1 MYKWKTQLLSIMT
14 AGKYF
19 NRAVI
24 ALDAPHIGFVVRET
38 PQFIVV
44 FGERNERY
52 DIPISK
58 IQHVSK
64 NVLIGLNFSDIAKK
78 YKMPRDSPLPTAKYV
93 DPWGSSGKVDLTEY
107 MRRYGKTLFNKGV
120 RLENEDHVGHVMKE
134 TDDKIVVF
142 GEHDY
147 RFDVPKSKITFV
159 GRNVI
164 LGIDWDELFKY
175 KVDKN
180 SPLPSHEPLDKLA
193 EEEENLLFI
202 SPSEI
207 EEKDRKKQ
215 IDKTSNA
222 VLTRMI
228 GDSNT
233 KDIAAKKV
241 LDLDTLSTQRQDRFW
256 DALKERYQYNTSIK
270 RGQDFLLKHV
280 SSKIPLVIIFV
291 DLVGSTKMSMT
302 LPADKLVTIIRAF
315 SYEISSVVESYDG
328 YVLKYVGDAVIS
340 FFPSGFN
347 RYLTYDKAVR
357 CAESMITVIK
367 EGINPVLSKQDY
379 PELELKIGMDEGENV
394 IVQYGYDRSSQI
406 DILGYTMNVAAKI
419 TSHTGPNCMSV
430 GHNIYKLLH
439 PKVQSNFKELSNL
452 LDDWKYLDSTT
463 GQVYKV
469 YTSK

>member
-1 MYKWKTQLLSIMT
+1 MT

-38 PQFIVV
+38 PHFIVV

-64 NVLIGLNFSDIAKK
+64 NVLVGLNFSEITRE
-78 YKMPRDSPLPTAKYV
+78 YKVPRESPLPTSKYV

-134 TDDKIVVF
+134 TDNKIVVF

-164 LGIDWDELFKY
+164 LGIDWNELFKY

-180 SPLPSHEPLDKLA
+180 SPLPNQEPLDKLA
-193 EEEENLLFI
+193 EEEENLL
-202 SPSEI
+202 SPNKI
-207 EEKDRKKQ
+207 EEKDKKKQ
-215 IDKTSNA
+215 IDGTSNA
-222 VLTRMI
+222 VLNRMI
-228 GDSNT
+228 GDSNPRQ
-233 KDIAAKKV
+233 IASKKV
-241 LDLDTLSTQRQDRFW
+241 LDLDTLSLQRQDRFW

-315 SYEISSVVESYDG
+315 SYEISSVVESYEG

-367 EGINPVLSKQDY
+367 EGINPVLSKEDY
-379 PELELKIGMDEGENV
+379 PELKLKIGMDEGENV

-439 PKVQSNFKELSNL
+439 PKVQANFKEISNL
-452 LDDWKYLDSTT
+452 LDDWKYLDSST
-463 GQVYKV
+463 GELYKV